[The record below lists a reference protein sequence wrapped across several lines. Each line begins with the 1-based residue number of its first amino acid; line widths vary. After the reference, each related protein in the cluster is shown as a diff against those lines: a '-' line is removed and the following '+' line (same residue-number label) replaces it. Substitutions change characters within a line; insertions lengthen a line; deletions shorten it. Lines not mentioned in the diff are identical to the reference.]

1 MISQKGARIAFLIF
15 FGVLVAAFFYMAAP
29 LMKAAFLAL
38 IIAVIFHPV
47 YIFFLKLFRQH
58 NYIAAVVTTVLSFC
72 VVLVPVVI
80 VVALLAS
87 NIVEFATRLAEQL
100 QSGQLA
106 PVADQLGQTISGW
119 ISSIPGGGEIVFDL
133 RATVVSALKEVGG
146 FLYQFSPKMLAT
158 TAKLGINLVV
168 LVIFLVVFFAEGSKL
183 FAWLIRALPFSVSH
197 QEEIS
202 REIRLMISAI
212 LLGMIATAIAQGLL
226 IGLGFWVA
234 GFSEPLMWCLI
245 AILAAFIPIVG
256 AASCY
261 IGAVIVLLA
270 MGRSHAAIM
279 FLIYGILFVSSVDNI
294 VKPFAMRGRMRVH
307 PVLLFIALLG
317 GVRAFGPIGVV
328 FGPVLLAVFLASLR
342 IYQREF
348 TTQ

>member
-1 MISQKGARIAFLIF
+1 MISPKGARITFLIF
-15 FGVLVAAFFYMAAP
+15 FGVLVAAILYMASP

-38 IIAVIFHPV
+38 IIAVVFHPV
-47 YIFFLKLFRQH
+47 YLFFLKLFRRH
-58 NYIAAVVTTVLSFC
+58 NYVAALVTTALSFC

-80 VVALLAS
+80 LVALLAS

-106 PVADQLGQTISGW
+106 PIVDQIDQTINHW
-119 ISSIPGGGEIVFDL
+119 LSILPGMGDIVIDL
-133 RATVVSALKEVGG
+133 RATIVTALKAVGG

-158 TAKLGINLVV
+158 TARLGINLVV
-168 LVIFLVVFFAEGSKL
+168 LVIFLVTFFAEGSRL
-183 FAWLIRALPFSVSH
+183 FAWLVRALPLSASH

-202 REIRLMISAI
+202 REIRIVISAI
-212 LLGMIATAIAQGLL
+212 LLGMIATAIVQGLL

-234 GFSEPLMWCLI
+234 GFSEPLMWVLI

-256 AASCY
+256 AAACY

-270 MGRSHAAIM
+270 MGRAHAAII
-279 FLIYGILFVSSVDNI
+279 FLIYGFVFVSSVDNI
-294 VKPFAMRGRMRVH
+294 IKPLVMRGKMNVH

-317 GVRAFGPIGVV
+317 GVRAFGPIGIV
-328 FGPVLLAVFLASLR
+328 FGPVLLAVFLSSLR

-348 TTQ
+348 AA

>member
-1 MISQKGARIAFLIF
+1 MISPKGARIAFLIF
-15 FGVLVAAFFYMAAP
+15 FGVLVAAFLYMAAP

-38 IIAVIFHPV
+38 IIAIVFHPV

-58 NYIAAVVTTVLSFC
+58 NYIAAVVTTILSFC
-72 VVLVPVVI
+72 VVLVPIVI
-80 VVALLAS
+80 LVALLAS
-87 NIVEFATRLAEQL
+87 NIVEFATKLAEQL
-100 QSGQLA
+100 QSGQFA
-106 PVADQLGQTISGW
+106 PIVDHVGQTISRW
-119 ISSIPGGGEIVFDL
+119 LSMLPGGGEIAFDL
-133 RATVVSALKEVGG
+133 RATIVSALKVVGG

-158 TAKLGINLVV
+158 TARLGINLVV
-168 LVIFLVVFFAEGSKL
+168 LVIFLVAFFAEGSKL
-183 FAWLIRALPFSVSH
+183 FAWLVRALPLSVSH

-202 REIRLMISAI
+202 REIRIMISAI
-212 LLGMIATAIAQGLL
+212 LLGMIATAIVQGLL
-226 IGLGFWVA
+226 IGLGFWIV
-234 GFSEPLMWCLI
+234 GFPDSLMWCLI

-270 MGRSHAAIM
+270 MGRPHAAII
-279 FLIYGILFVSSVDNI
+279 FLIYGILFVSSVDNFI
-294 VKPFAMRGRMRVH
+294 KPFAMRGKMRVH

-317 GVRAFGPIGVV
+317 GVRAFGPIGIV

-348 TTQ
+348 TTS

>member
-1 MISQKGARIAFLIF
+1 MISPKGARIAFLIF
-15 FGVLVAAFFYMAAP
+15 FGVLVAAFLYMAAP

-47 YIFFLKLFRQH
+47 YKFFLKLFRQH
-58 NYIAAVVTTVLSFC
+58 NYIAALVTTLLSFC

-87 NIVEFATRLAEQL
+87 NIVEFATRLAAQL
-100 QSGQLA
+100 QSGQLS
-106 PVADQLGQTISGW
+106 PVIDEVGRTISGW
-119 ISSIPGGGEIVFDL
+119 IAMLPGGEEIVIDL
-133 RATVVSALKEVGG
+133 KATVIEALKTVGG
-146 FLYQFSPKMLAT
+146 FLYQFSPKMLAS

-183 FAWLIRALPFSVSH
+183 FAWLVRALPLSVSH

-202 REIRLMISAI
+202 REIRVMISAI
-212 LLGMIATAIAQGLL
+212 LLGMIGTAIVQGLL

-234 GFSEPLMWCLI
+234 GFSEPLMWGLI
-245 AILAAFIPIVG
+245 AILAAFIPIIG
-256 AASCY
+256 AAACY

-270 MGRSHAAIM
+270 MGRVHAAII
-279 FLIYGILFVSSVDNI
+279 FLIYGMVFVSSVDNVI
-294 VKPFAMRGRMRVH
+294 RPLVIGSHVRLH
-307 PVLLFIALLG
+307 PVLLFVALLG
-317 GVRAFGPIGVV
+317 GVRAFGPIGIV

-348 TTQ
+348 TTG

>member
-1 MISQKGARIAFLIF
+1 MISQKGARIAFLVF
-15 FGVLVAAFFYMAAP
+15 FGVLVAAFLYMASP

-38 IIAVIFHPV
+38 IVAVVFHPV
-47 YIFFLKLFRQH
+47 YLFFLKLFRRH
-58 NYIAAVVTTVLSFC
+58 NYVAAFVTTILSFC
-72 VVLVPVVI
+72 VVLVPIVI

-87 NIVEFATRLAEQL
+87 NIVEFATQLADRL

-106 PVADQLGQTISGW
+106 PIVDQIGQTINHW
-119 ISSIPGGGEIVFDL
+119 LSILPGMGDIVIDL
-133 RATVVSALKEVGG
+133 RATIVTALKAVGG

-158 TAKLGINLVV
+158 TARLGINLVV
-168 LVIFLVVFFAEGSKL
+168 LVIFLVAFFAEGSKL
-183 FAWLIRALPFSVSH
+183 FAWLVRALPLSASH

-202 REIRLMISAI
+202 REIRVMISAI
-212 LLGMIATAIAQGLL
+212 LLGMIATAVVQGLL

-234 GFSEPLMWCLI
+234 GFSEALMWALI

-256 AASCY
+256 AAACY

-270 MGRSHAAIM
+270 MGRVHAAII
-279 FLIYGILFVSSVDNI
+279 FLIYGFIFVSSVDNI
-294 VKPFAMRGRMRVH
+294 IKPLVMRGKMRVH

-317 GVRAFGPIGVV
+317 GVRAFGPIGIV
-328 FGPVLLAVFLASLR
+328 FGPVLLAVFLSSLR

>member
-1 MISQKGARIAFLIF
+1 MISPKGARIAFLIF
-15 FGVLVAAFFYMAAP
+15 FGVLVATFLYMAAP

-47 YIFFLKLFRQH
+47 YLFFLKLFKQH
-58 NYIAAVVTTVLSFC
+58 NYIAAVVTTILSFC
-72 VVLVPVVI
+72 TVLVPVVI

-106 PVADQLGQTISGW
+106 PVADQIGQTISSW
-119 ISSIPGGGEIVFDL
+119 ISAIPGGGEIVFDL
-133 RATVVSALKEVGG
+133 RATVVGALKEIGG

-168 LVIFLVVFFAEGSKL
+168 LVIFLVVFFAEGSRF
-183 FAWLIRALPFSVSH
+183 FAWLIKALPLSVSH
-197 QEEIS
+197 QQEIS
-202 REIRLMISAI
+202 RTIRIMISAI
-212 LLGMIATAIAQGLL
+212 LLGMIATAIVQGLL
-226 IGLGFWVA
+226 IGLGFSIV
-234 GFSEPLMWCLI
+234 GFSEPIMWGLI

-270 MGRSHAAIM
+270 MGRVQAAII
-279 FLIYGILFVSSVDNI
+279 FLIYGMVFVSSVDNI
-294 VKPFAMRGRMRVH
+294 IRPLVIGSHVRLH
-307 PVLLFIALLG
+307 PVLLFVALLG
-317 GVRAFGPIGVV
+317 GVRAFGAIGIV

-348 TTQ
+348 TTA